1 MITLFQF
8 YRVWGLPS
16 ASPFCM
22 KVENYLRMMKL
33 PYENKFV
40 NNPQKSPKRKL
51 PYIKMDGKFYTDSE
65 MIIDELKQRFGDEL
79 DRGLSEEQKT
89 IAVLIDL
96 AFCERLY
103 WVIVYLRWQD
113 DERWEQ
119 IKETLFEN
127 LPALA
132 KLFVP
137 NMVRKHMVKQLNY
150 QGIGR
155 HTREEVLHMGI
166 KSLGSLAIMLDEK
179 KYFLGDKPTSIDATA
194 FSFLANIIWNP
205 LNDPF
210 KQYAIEQKNIVSYC
224 NRMWDEYYPD
234 LEKQKINAL

>member
-8 YRVWGLPS
+8 HRAWDLPN

-22 KVENYLRMMKL
+22 KIETYLRMTKL

-51 PYIKMDGKFYTDSE
+51 PYIKMDGKFYSDSE
-65 MIIDELKQRFGDEL
+65 FIIDELKRRFGDEMDKSL
-79 DRGLSEEQKT
+79 TEEQKALA
-89 IAVLIDL
+89 ILIDV

-113 DERWEQ
+113 MECWEY
-119 IKETLFEN
+119 IKDSMFAK

-137 NMVRKHMVKQLNY
+137 NMIRKYMLKQLDY
-150 QGIGR
+150 QGMGR
-155 HTREEVLHMGI
+155 HSRDEVVTLGI
-166 KSLGSLAIMLDEK
+166 KTLDAFSTQLGEN
-179 KYFLGDKPTSIDATA
+179 KYFLGDSPTSIDATA
-194 FSFLANIIWNP
+194 FAFLVNVIWNP
-205 LNDPF
+205 LNDPL
-210 KQYAIEQKNIVSYC
+210 KKHALLQSNIVAYC

-234 LEKQKINAL
+234 FVKPKV